1 MGAGTGVN
9 IAGAGG
15 VAAVQKLLTAP
26 PCSQGLAYAMV
37 AVEFVFGFED
47 GSTFAALTALHAAN
61 GMGLRFSDV
70 ETRMRDHACG
80 WRYLEKARRM
90 CTDWLPSKGIADSA
104 APTKGVQVAGM
115 PSSSRAP
122 LHIERW
128 SWRSMRFK
136 VYKQC

>member
-1 MGAGTGVN
+1 MN

-47 GSTFAALTALHAAN
+47 GSTFAALTVVN
-61 GMGLRFSDV
+61 GMGHRFSNV

-80 WRYLEKARRM
+80 WRLLEKARRM

-128 SWRSMRFK
+128 SWTSMRFK